1 MNHKMKLIVAA
12 AVAAF
17 GIAGQ
22 AQALTAST
30 VTSSG
35 SLYLYVFED
44 RTLNPAATN
53 SAVFDLGLASD
64 FNPAANLSL
73 DLSSNSAWTS
83 YVATIANPA
92 NIKWG
97 VFGVTIGTGSAGS
110 TVLTTN
116 VAANTVKYGGGT
128 INSSVSNYSQEM
140 TVYASANG
148 FNVVTPLDAASGK
161 WANRAGGAF
170 PTDLTAGLDQNL
182 DFYKYVSTGT
192 KTTNY
197 ATQTAYAMADGT
209 QDYFNLSH
217 TGTLTYT
224 ATAAIAPVPE
234 ADTYALMLAGMGL
247 VGFMARRRR
256 VG

>member
-22 AQALTAST
+22 AQALTQST
-30 VTSSG
+30 SSTSG
-35 SLYLYVFED
+35 SLFLYVFED
-44 RTLNPAATN
+44 RALNSAATN
-53 SAVFDLGLASD
+53 SAVFDLGLASSFD
-64 FNPAANLSL
+64 PTKNMSL

-97 VFGVTIGTGSAGS
+97 VFGSINAG
-110 TVLTTN
+110 VAVGAQMLTTN
-116 VAANTVKYGGGT
+116 VAANATKINGT
-128 INSSVSNYSQEM
+128 AFGSAVSNSNQ
-140 TVYASANG
+140 VINAYASANG
-148 FNVVTPLDAASGK
+148 FNVVTPLDAASSK
-161 WANRAGGAF
+161 WDNNAGIM
-170 PTDLTAGLDQNL
+170 PTVLTAGLGQNL

-192 KTTNY
+192 KSTSY

-209 QDYFNLSH
+209 QDYFTLS
-217 TGTLTYT
+217 GPGVLTYT
-224 ATAAIAPVPE
+224 ATSAVAPVPE